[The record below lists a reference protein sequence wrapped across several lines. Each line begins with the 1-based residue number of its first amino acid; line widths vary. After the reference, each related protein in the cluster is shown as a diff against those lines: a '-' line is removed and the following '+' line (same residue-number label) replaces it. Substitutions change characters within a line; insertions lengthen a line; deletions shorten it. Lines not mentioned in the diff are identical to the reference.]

1 MAKRQTALDALLDL
15 HGEVL
20 VQGGGYWVKIEAWT
34 VEPAEGVPHGIRYSL
49 TLHDPIGT
57 RVLGYDNS
65 HAVKPPKKGFG
76 GRRLEYDHVHRH
88 AKDKGVPYA
97 FSSAGQLLTDFFSEV
112 DQVLKEVL

>member
-1 MAKRQTALDALLDL
+1 LPFIIQAHSSLASRITDNSL
-15 HGEVL
+15 EV
-20 VQGGGYWVKIEAWT
+20 T
-34 VEPAEGVPHGIRYSL
+34 DCGVPADWS
-49 TLHDPIGT
+49 
-57 RVLGYDNS
+57 NS

-88 AKDKGVPYA
+88 AKGKGVPYA